1 MYATV
6 CHHRLDPPSNAIS
19 NTYDDAA
26 SHIYTARHQVVL
38 MGHILEDNQKID
50 GADATRAILAI
61 DRAVRA
67 SYCTRGGSTFLV
79 SRLH

>member
-1 MYATV
+1 MYA
-6 CHHRLDPPSNAIS
+6 RLSPLFGSAVHAIS
-19 NTYDDAA
+19 NTYDDATA
-26 SHIYTARHQVVL
+26 HIYTARHQVVL
-38 MGHILEDNQKID
+38 MDHILEDNQKLE

>member
-1 MYATV
+1 MYAIV
-6 CHHRLDPPSNAIS
+6 CHHRLDPPCNMIS
-19 NTYDDAA
+19 STYDDATA
-26 SHIYTARHQVVL
+26 QIYTARHQVVL
-38 MGHILEDNQKID
+38 MGHILEDNQKPD
-50 GADATRAILAI
+50 GADATCAILAI